1 MNTMHRNRTTGWL
14 TAAVMLLFGG
24 AFFSRCASV
33 GTPEGGP
40 KDTLA
45 PVVLGMMPYNYTE
58 SLTSKRVAIEFNEFI
73 QLKDQQKELYTSPA
87 MKKKPTLLMRGK
99 TLLIDI
105 KDDSLLPNTTYAIEF
120 GSTIA
125 DNNEGNPLHGFR
137 YVFSTGG
144 PIDSLYMSGYTED
157 SEKLDSLGRTFIYF
171 FEADSVAKP
180 ESYDSTMFNY
190 KPSKIARS
198 RTNGIFIAQNLKPVD
213 YRIYAFFDSN
223 DNQMYEAG
231 TDKIGFL
238 DGVYNPTKMP
248 PFSIWYDSLR
258 RYVSADPQ
266 LYFRMFTDESF
277 VRQNLQEHKRPE
289 QHKVDLFFTA
299 RRPDIKEIHLDGID
313 TKDIIIEPFSSRR
326 DTLHLWLNVPSESLP
341 DTIKGFVRYMKHDSV
356 RVLREDTAKLRL
368 VWRLIESREQ
378 ERERERLEK
387 ERAKAEEMGEEW
399 REPPRPSKFKFVN
412 FKNAVEV
419 NPEEDLP
426 IEFATPLT
434 RFDSLSMEM
443 LSWSRQGDTIPEI
456 ISFRPDS
463 LSPRKWRLHA
473 AWNPTRTYRLAIP
486 KGALADISGEGNDSV
501 TMSLTVSDA
510 EKYAT
515 LNLTIQP
522 RKPEYRYVVQL
533 TGTSSTKAT
542 REIRDL
548 GAGTHKISYVPAGEV
563 RLRIIEDINGNGKW
577 DSGNMVEMRQSER
590 AEFYKNEQDEEIL
603 TTKTGW
609 EFDITLD
616 MSKIFEEVTMEQL
629 IERLDKREQA
639 RLEQL
644 EEERRKNKSNNN
656 NSGSTGGGMF
666 GGSGGGMGGML
677 GGSGGGMGGMF

>member
-1 MNTMHRNRTTGWL
+1 MNKNRTAGWL
-14 TAAVMLLFGG
+14 TAAVLLLFGG

-33 GTPEGGP
+33 GTPDGGP

-45 PVVLGMMPYNYTE
+45 PVVLGMMPRNYTE
-58 SLTSKRVAIEFNEFI
+58 SLTSKRIAIEFNEYI
-73 QLKDQQKELYTSPA
+73 QLKDQQKELFTSPA

-120 GSTIA
+120 GATIA

-213 YRIYAFFDSN
+213 YRVYAFFDSN

-248 PFSIWYDSLR
+248 PFAIWYDSLR

-289 QHKVDLFFTA
+289 QHKVELYFTA
-299 RRPDIKEIHLDGID
+299 RRPDIKEIHLDGIEQ
-313 TKDIIIEPFSSRR
+313 KDIIIEPYSSRR
-326 DTLHLWLNVPSESLP
+326 DTLYLWLNVESKSLP

-399 REPPRPSKFKFVN
+399 IEPPRPSTFKFVN
-412 FKNAVEV
+412 FKNTAEV

-426 IEFATPLT
+426 FEFATPLT
-434 RFDSLSMEM
+434 RFDSLRWEM
-443 LSWSRQGDTIPEI
+443 LSWSKQGDTIPEMI
-456 ISFRPDS
+456 TFRPDS

-473 AWNPTRTYRLAIP
+473 AWNPSRTYRLAIP

-501 TMSLTVSDA
+501 TMSLTVSDV

-515 LNLTIQP
+515 INLTIKP
-522 RKPEYRYVVQL
+522 RKPEYRYIVQL

-542 REIRDL
+542 REIRGL

-563 RLRIIEDINGNGKW
+563 RLRIIEDINNNGKW

-590 AEFYKNEQDEEIL
+590 AEFYKNEQDEEIM

-616 MSKIFEEVTMEQL
+616 MAKIFEEVTMEQL

-639 RLEQL
+639 RVEQL
-644 EEERRKNKSNNN
+644 EEERRKNKNNGQQQN
-656 NSGSTGGGMF
+656 GSTGGGLF
-666 GGSGGGMGGML
+666 GGGMGGGMGGML
-677 GGSGGGMGGMF
+677 GGSGGMGGMLR